1 MTKTP
6 LLKTLSLKILGLK
19 TLVFATIVA
28 FSPNAFAQA
37 QDEIDFVTNFF
48 NELQVK
54 SIAQNREYCGYFGLD
69 DNDNFVATI
78 PAKGDTDSCLANDPP
93 EDLYLIA
100 TYHTHGAY
108 GVDFD
113 SELPSSS
120 DLEAD
125 IDEGLDGYVATP
137 GGRIWF
143 NSVDRETAIM
153 LCGRNCTVSD
163 SQYVAD
169 TEYPVNNSYTVQQLR
184 QRESE

>member
-1 MTKTP
+1 MKKTA
-6 LLKTLSLKILGLK
+6 LLQALIFGM
-19 TLVFATIVA
+19 VMA
-28 FSPNAFAQA
+28 FIPGAYA
-37 QDEIDFVTNFF
+37 QDQEEINFVTNFF
-48 NELQVK
+48 NQLQPK
-54 SIAQNREYCGYFGLD
+54 SIAENTEYCGYFGID
-69 DNDNFVATI
+69 ENDNFVATT

-93 EDLYLIA
+93 ENLDLFA

-108 GVDFD
+108 MFDAD
-113 SELPSSS
+113 SELPSLN

-125 IDEGLDGYVATP
+125 IDEYLDGYVATP

-163 SQYVAD
+163 SEYVAD